1 VVADQ
6 SGPAVVTLL
15 SGSDE
20 LDSQRVDLAAGDN
33 EVRFTVPAE
42 TPGVERFQVRVETA
56 NDSVAENNLGYGAV
70 EVTGPPKVLVLEGRS
85 GAGAGVTAALRSSGM
100 GVDVVPAT
108 SLPPLDELTTYK
120 SIILADVTLDSL
132 TGDQVTA
139 LSAAVRDAGRG
150 MVTLGGTQS
159 YGLGGYLGSEF
170 EQLLPVVSDILDP
183 KRRQTVSE
191 VLAIDTSGSMAACHC
206 AEGANGMPNAGNRI
220 GGGVNKTDIA
230 RAGAARA
237 IEALSE
243 SDSVG
248 ILAVDTNEEW
258 VLDLQQ
264 LPADDV
270 VTSGLR
276 ELQPTGTGTDL
287 SRALTTAADQ
297 LRESHTS
304 LKHIIL
310 FTDGFVNDTGTFDD
324 LAAQA
329 AQLREDEGITTS
341 VLATGEGASEELEA
355 IAEAG
360 GGRFY
365 PGRDLQE
372 IPQLMQE
379 EATIASRNFI
389 TEGEF
394 VPTVTSSAAAVRD
407 LASTP
412 PLLGYVATTAK
423 PQASTHLRLGPDQD
437 PLLASWNVGLGRVSS
452 WTSDGGER
460 WSQTWVDWDGYV
472 DFWSRVVGDTF
483 PREASSQTLTSRVVD
498 GVLQVRLEG
507 AEDFADG
514 SEATARVIGPDG
526 EVQDVRLERVGS
538 KAFAGELPVTAAGS
552 YAVTASVS
560 GGDGGG
566 EGGGGEAAT
575 STALASLSYSPEYA
589 PGAAD
594 PPLLRRVSQLAGG
607 RGEIAPSEAFDPDGL
622 DAGRSRVSLARWF
635 LLAAALLW
643 PVAVALS
650 RLALRGTVTAQAG
663 YAGATALW
671 WLRTHLPSPPALPGR
686 RRAGDASAASPPS
699 TIDPPAPVGGR
710 KAAATPPSARPARPA
725 RPERPERPPDDDREK
740 QERQAPAATLGSLL
754 ASQRRRRDG
763 PADDGEP

>member
-1 VVADQ
+1 
-6 SGPAVVTLL
+6 
-15 SGSDE
+15 
-20 LDSQRVDLAAGDN
+20 
-33 EVRFTVPAE
+33 
-42 TPGVERFQVRVETA
+42 
-56 NDSVAENNLGYGAV
+56 
-70 EVTGPPKVLVLEGRS
+70 
-85 GAGAGVTAALRSSGM
+85 
-100 GVDVVPAT
+100 
-108 SLPPLDELTTYK
+108 
-120 SIILADVTLDSL
+120 
-132 TGDQVTA
+132 
-139 LSAAVRDAGRG
+139 
-150 MVTLGGTQS
+150 
-159 YGLGGYLGSEF
+159 
-170 EQLLPVVSDILDP
+170 
-183 KRRQTVSE
+183 VSE

-264 LPADDV
+264 LPAEEV

-297 LRESHTS
+297 LRDSHTS

-310 FTDGFVNDTGTFDD
+310 FTDGFVNETGIFDD
-324 LAAQA
+324 LAEQA
-329 AQLREDEGITTS
+329 AALREEGITTS
-341 VLATGEGASEELEA
+341 VLATGEGASDELEA

-389 TEGEF
+389 TEGRF
-394 VPTVTSSAAAVRD
+394 VPVVTSSAAAVRD
-407 LASTP
+407 LRSTP

-423 PQASTHLRLGPDQD
+423 PQASTHLRIGPDQD
-437 PLLASWNVGLGRVSS
+437 PLMASWNVGLGRVTS

-460 WSQTWVDWDGYV
+460 WSQTWTDWEGYV

-483 PREASSQTLTSRVVD
+483 PREAADQSLTSRVVD

-507 AEDFADG
+507 ATDFADG
-514 SEATARVIGPDG
+514 SEATARVVGPDG

-552 YAVTASVS
+552 YSVTGSVS
-560 GGDGGG
+560 GGSSGSA
-566 EGGGGEAAT
+566 GEAST
-575 STALASLSYSPEYA
+575 SSALASLSYSPEYA

-594 PPLLRRVSQLAGG
+594 APLLRRVSELTGG
-607 RGEIAPSEAFDPDGL
+607 RGEIRPEQAFDADDL
-622 DAGRSRVSLARWF
+622 DAGRSRVPLARWL

-650 RLALRGTVTAQAG
+650 RLALRGTVSARAG
-663 YAGATALW
+663 YAGATAVW
-671 WLRTHLPSPPALPGR
+671 WVRNRLPSLPSLPGR
-686 RRAGDASAASPPS
+686 SGSPTAPR
-699 TIDPPAPVGGR
+699 DPP
-710 KAAATPPSARPARPA
+710 KARPA
-725 RPERPERPPDDDREK
+725 PPPVVASDDREK
-740 QERQAPAATLGSLL
+740 EERQAAAASLGTLL
-754 ASQRRRRDG
+754 ASQRRRRTG
-763 PADDGEP
+763 ADDPEAPDAPGGG

>member
-1 VVADQ
+1 V
-6 SGPAVVTLL
+6 
-15 SGSDE
+15 
-20 LDSQRVDLAAGDN
+20 AGDN
-33 EVRFTVPAE
+33 QVGFSVPAS
-42 TPGVERFQVRVETA
+42 TQGVERFQVRVETA
-56 NDSVAENNLGYGAV
+56 SDSVTQNNVGYGAV
-70 EVTGPPKVLVLEGRS
+70 EVTGPPKVLLLEGRS
-85 GAGAGVTAALRSSGM
+85 GAGAGVVGALRASGM
-100 GVDVVPAT
+100 GVDVMASS

-120 SIILADVTLDSL
+120 SILLADVNLDSL
-132 TGDQVTA
+132 TADQVAT
-139 LSAAVRDAGRG
+139 LSSAVRDAGRG

-159 YGLGGYLGSEF
+159 YGLGGYLGSDF

-206 AEGANGMPNAGNRI
+206 AEGANGMPSAGNRV

-237 IEALSE
+237 IEALSA

-264 LPADDV
+264 LPADEV

-276 ELQPTGTGTDL
+276 DLQPTGTGTDL
-287 SRALTTAADQ
+287 SRALTTAASQ

-310 FTDGFVNDTGTFDD
+310 FTDGFVNETGIFDD
-324 LAAQA
+324 LADQA
-329 AQLREDEGITTS
+329 ASLREEGITTS
-341 VLATGEGASEELEA
+341 VLATGEGASQDLEK
-355 IAEAG
+355 IAVAG

-379 EATIASRNFI
+379 EATIASRDFI
-389 TEGEF
+389 TEGSF
-394 VPTVTSSAAAVRD
+394 VPVVTSSAAAVRD
-407 LASTP
+407 LTATP

-423 PQASTHLRLGPDQD
+423 PQASTHLRIGPDQD

-460 WSQTWVDWDGYV
+460 WSQTWTDWDGYV

-483 PREASSQTLTSRVVD
+483 PREASSQAVTAHVVD

-507 AEDFADG
+507 TDDFADG

-526 EVQDVRLERVGS
+526 TASDVRLERVGS
-538 KAFAGELPVTAAGS
+538 KAFAGEVPVTAAGS
-552 YAVTASVS
+552 YAVAASVS
-560 GGDGGG
+560 SSRDN
-566 EGGGGEAAT
+566 ADAST
-575 STALASLSYSPEYA
+575 SSALASLSYSPEYS

-594 PPLLRRVSQLAGG
+594 PPLLRRVSELTGG
-607 RGEIAPSEAFDPDGL
+607 RGEIKAEDAFDPTGL
-622 DAGRSRVSLARWF
+622 SSGRSRVPLARWF
-635 LLAAALLW
+635 LLLAALLW
-643 PVAVALS
+643 PLAVALS
-650 RLALRGTVTAQAG
+650 RLVLRGRVTTQLA
-663 YAGATALW
+663 YASATATW
-671 WLRTHLPSPPALPGR
+671 WLRTHAPSLPSLPGR
-686 RRAGDASAASPPS
+686 SEKAPRSPTVPS
-699 TIDPPAPVGGR
+699 TPSPIDP
-710 KAAATPPSARPARPA
+710 TPPIPRPTKPARP
-725 RPERPERPPDDDREK
+725 PEPNEEK
-740 QERQAPAATLGSLL
+740 AETQAPVATLGSLL
-754 ASQRRRRDG
+754 ASQRRRRTTT
-763 PADDGEP
+763 DDPDDPTP